1 MEEKDIIYL
10 SKERLD
16 EYVAELDYLRNVVR
30 PQVIDEI
37 KEARGQGDLS
47 ENAEYDAA
55 RDKQA
60 QIESRINEIQHIIEN
75 HVLIDTKNKKTI
87 VSIGSTVTIENKKNG
102 ERKVLTIVG
111 SLDADPFAKKI
122 SNQSPLAKAVLGKK
136 VNEETEVDAPEKYI
150 VKIINIE

>member
-75 HVLIDTKNKKTI
+75 HVLIDTKNKKTT